1 MSLKCAFC
9 DKDGYKPKWFVCPA
23 RVYKPNQ
30 YLVCEEHQ
38 DLNLTYDDVYLN
50 VKRIEEERVNE

>member
-38 DLNLTYDDVYLN
+38 DLNLTYDDVYPD
-50 VKRIEEERVNE
+50 VKRVKENSTNE